1 MSIMKL
7 FLLLVAIYSLI
18 FYQSY
23 KKEKLRIDDSGTQK
37 DLPVK
42 DYKLTNDDKEYQNAI
57 LLYKDDN
64 TIYRAPVK
72 KQPILRRLAF
82 Y

>member
-1 MSIMKL
+1 MKL

-23 KKEKLRIDDSGTQK
+23 KKEKLRIDDSGTK
-37 DLPVK
+37 KETPAK
-42 DYKLTNDDKEYQNAI
+42 DYRITDNNKDFQNAV
-57 LLYKDDN
+57 LLYRND
-64 TIYRAPVK
+64 YSVYWAPVK

>member
-1 MSIMKL
+1 MKL
-7 FLLLVAIYSLI
+7 FLLLAAIYSLI

-23 KKEKLRIDDSGTQK
+23 KKEKLRIDNS
-37 DLPVK
+37 DLQENLPAK
-42 DYKLTNDDKEYQNAI
+42 EYRIREDDKAYQNAV
-57 LLYKDDN
+57 LLYKNDYM
-64 TIYRAPVK
+64 IYSAPVR